1 MDIIKSFVQDN
12 LVDHHIRSFNHLIT
26 FGLQEIVNREPPIC
40 STENQPGLTFGA
52 VHVDNPVFLDSN
64 RQQRPM
70 FPNHARKQNITYEGV
85 VSVNIIYNGKE
96 IQRVPIG
103 KIPIMLRSAV
113 CNLTATNLVANEE
126 CSNERGGY
134 FIIKGKERV
143 LVGQLRPCYNR
154 VYTFACKPTER
165 YTYYSEI
172 RSMNDSG
179 VSVLVK
185 ALVDSKL
192 NCVFSLPYHKS
203 LLPAGLVFKALG
215 IELNDVFACTRCN
228 DRLFV
233 ESLTDQYNQHETAD
247 SAMEEIADRLPTKCE
262 GEPVKYVRLILEK
275 ELFYHI
281 GDMTNEKS
289 GLHLAYILK
298 RLLAVATGSLEVDD
312 KHNLSNKRLD
322 TSGNLVAF
330 IFNGLFKQ
338 FVKSLSTQMRDRM
351 QQNKD
356 SRHIDP
362 IPIIRSIN
370 TISGMSSC
378 FMSSNWTTQ
387 KSSSAYSREGVSQVL
402 SVQNYGARIS
412 HLRRLML
419 PNGVKGKNASARML
433 HSSQF
438 SFLCPYETPEG
449 ERVGLVTNLGLT
461 TNVTLPIH
469 SHEIISCGLLDELVD
484 PLTNRFLVLLNGR
497 IMGSCSDAFE
507 FKKRF
512 NEYRLKNLV
521 DPTTSLVWQ
530 RYANELHIWSDE
542 GRLYRP
548 LFSIN
553 SENKVNSEGTFKD
566 LVKSGDIV
574 FRDVQE
580 LEQAVVAMDA
590 SDLRRNRCE
599 YMEICPAA
607 SMMSIMASVI
617 PFANHSQSPRNAY
630 QSSMGKQAIGVPS
643 EAFRYRYDTTLHVL
657 DYAQQQLTKSEMVNV
672 IKFNE
677 MNHGAMPI
685 VAIMTFNGF
694 NQEDSIILNRA
705 SIERGLF
712 SSMTYFTLV
721 EEEKKRGNADF
732 ETICLPKKIYRKHD
746 INYSYLDDNGI
757 VRNDQRIYLKPGD
770 AIVGKTQ
777 NKSVKKDGMRQLETT
792 DATVT
797 IKPGEEG
804 FVDSVLDITNS
815 DGIRI
820 IKIRMRKLRYP
831 EIGDKF
837 ASCCAQKGTCGM
849 IYAQED
855 MPFDKN
861 GMSPDLILNPHA
873 IPSRMTINML
883 IEQTL
888 NLVACKTGKFQ
899 DATTFAHPNITDEL
913 ITKLKSAGFTDCHG
927 NPEYKQTLYSGVTGK
942 KYPCKIMIGPNSYQ
956 RLKHLVSD
964 KIHARMAGPVD
975 VLTRQPVSGRSRD
988 GGLRAGPMEIDA
1000 TVASGCSNMVR
1011 ELMYEQSDKYLLPVC
1026 EKCGMIPH
1034 KTTYCQNC
1042 DDEGKVSK
1050 RITPFA
1056 TKLLYQLLGGHGIK
1070 VKIQ

>member
-1 MDIIKSFVQDN
+1 MELIKSYVQDN
-12 LVDHHIRSFNHLIT
+12 LVSHHIQSYEHLIT
-26 FGLQEIVNREPPIC
+26 FGLQEIINREPPI
-40 STENQPGLTFGA
+40 QGITFGA
-52 VHVDNPVFLDSN
+52 VHVDKPTYLNSD
-64 RQQRPM
+64 RQVMPM
-70 FPNHARKQNITYEGV
+70 FPNHARKQNVTYDGT
-85 VSVNIIYNGKE
+85 VSVNVVYNDKE
-96 IQRVPIG
+96 TQRVPIG
-103 KIPIMLRSAV
+103 KIPVMLRSSV
-113 CNLTATNLVANEE
+113 CNLSSSNLVANEE
-126 CSNERGGY
+126 CSNELGGY

-154 VYTFACKPTER
+154 VYTFECKPSER
-165 YTYYSEI
+165 YAYYSEI

-179 VSVLVK
+179 ISVLVK
-185 ALVDSKL
+185 ALVDAKL
-192 NCVFSLPYHKS
+192 NCMFSLPYHKS
-203 LLPAGLVFKALG
+203 LLPVGLVFKALNV
-215 IELNDVFACTRCN
+215 ELSLVVKWIGCK
-228 DRLFV
+228 DRLFIASITEQYNLYGTV
-233 ESLTDQYNQHETAD
+233 ESAI
-247 SAMEEIADRLPTKCE
+247 EEIAARLPTECE
-262 GEPVKYVRLILEK
+262 GDPVEYVRSILNK

-281 GDMTNEKS
+281 GEMTTKKS
-289 GLHLAYILK
+289 ALHLAYILK
-298 RLLAVATGSLEVDD
+298 RLLAVATGNLAVDD

-322 TSGNLVAF
+322 TSGNLVAY

-338 FVKSLSTQMRDRM
+338 FVKTLSTQMKDRI
-351 QQNKD
+351 KD
-356 SRHIDP
+356 AKVLKLDP
-362 IPIIRSIN
+362 IPLIKSIN
-370 TISGMSSC
+370 TITYGMSSC
-378 FMSSNWTTQ
+378 FMASNWTTQ

-419 PNGVKGKNASARML
+419 PNGVKGKNASARLL

-449 ERVGLVTNLGLT
+449 ERVGLVTNLCLT
-461 TNVTLPIH
+461 TSVSLPIP
-469 SHEIISCGLLDELVD
+469 SHEIRSCGLLDSLEL
-484 PLTNRFLVLLNGR
+484 PEKHRFLVLLNGKVE
-497 IMGSCSDAFE
+497 GSCEDAFA
-507 FKKRF
+507 FKNRF
-512 NEYRLKNLV
+512 NKYRVSGLI
-521 DPTTSLVWQ
+521 DPTVSLVWQ

-542 GRLYRP
+542 GRMYRP
-548 LFSIN
+548 LYIVDDSLPPE
-553 SENKVNSEGTFKD
+553 SATFYD
-566 LVKSGDIV
+566 LVESGKIV

-580 LEQAVVAMDA
+580 LEQSVVAMDEA
-590 SDLRRNRCE
+590 DLRRNKCE

-607 SMMSIMASVI
+607 SMLSIMASVI

-630 QSSMGKQAIGVPS
+630 QSSMGKQAIGIPS
-643 EAFRYRYDTTLHVL
+643 EAFKYRYDTTLHVL
-657 DYAQQQLTKSEMVNV
+657 DYAQQQLTRSEMVNV

-694 NQEDSIILNRA
+694 NQEDSVILNRA

-712 SSMTYFTLV
+712 SSTTYYTIV

-732 ETICLPKKIYRKHD
+732 ETICIPKRMYRRHD
-746 INYSYLDDNGI
+746 INYSYLGDNGVI
-757 VRNDQRIYLKPGD
+757 RNDSRIYLKAGD

-777 NKSVKKDGMRQLETT
+777 NKSVKKDGTRQLEST

-804 FVDSVLDITNS
+804 YVDSVLDITNA

-820 IKIRMRKLRYP
+820 IKIRMRKPRFP

-837 ASCCAQKGTCGM
+837 ASSCAQKGTCGM

-855 MPFDKN
+855 MPFDKD
-861 GMSPDLILNPHA
+861 GICPDLILNPHA

-888 NLVACKTGKFQ
+888 NLVACKTGIIQ

-913 ITKLKSAGFTDCHG
+913 ITKLTCAGFTDYYG
-927 NPEYKQTLYSGVTGK
+927 KPEYKQYLYSGTTGER
-942 KYPCKIMIGPNSYQ
+942 YECKVMIGPSSYQ

-1000 TVASGCSNMVR
+1000 TIASGCSNMVR
-1011 ELMYEQSDKYLLPVC
+1011 ELMYEQSDKYLLPIC
-1026 EKCGMIPH
+1026 EKCGMVPH
-1034 KTTYCQNC
+1034 KSHYCHIC
-1042 DDEGKVSK
+1042 DDEGTISK
-1050 RITPFA
+1050 KITPYA